1 MEPQNLQYIGTP
13 MPNPSLLLH
22 CRDSGKGPGQ
32 CLNPGLKTLCS
43 RSFWIHWVLAF
54 MLITDNQESLMAK
67 TQDRIMTTLCSY
79 LLPNTEVISNK
90 TPMWSVSGKW
100 EQGLL
105 SPQPLLLCQPA
116 VKMMAPLMTT
126 HAPQRTCVLAEWPS
140 VTRSPL

>member
-1 MEPQNLQYIGTP
+1 
-13 MPNPSLLLH
+13 
-22 CRDSGKGPGQ
+22 
-32 CLNPGLKTLCS
+32 
-43 RSFWIHWVLAF
+43 
-54 MLITDNQESLMAK
+54 MAK

-126 HAPQRTCVLAEWPS
+126 PHRELVYLLNGQVSLEAPCRLLLGWS
-140 VTRSPL
+140 F